1 MYNYVDM
8 LDKLREDVVPLKPIW
23 EPYNKAANELLELIL
38 KNLPTPTSSIKPKE
52 KTKEPEKPPYA
63 AAPRSRHIPD
73 NDPKPRVN
81 TGYKKVPKQFIE
93 RRKPKPR

>member
-1 MYNYVDM
+1 M
-8 LDKLREDVVPLKPIW
+8 KTPFLRR
-23 EPYNKAANELLELIL
+23 
-38 KNLPTPTSSIKPKE
+38 KPKE

-81 TGYKKVPKQFIE
+81 TAYKKVPKQFME
-93 RRKPKPR
+93 RRKRKRL